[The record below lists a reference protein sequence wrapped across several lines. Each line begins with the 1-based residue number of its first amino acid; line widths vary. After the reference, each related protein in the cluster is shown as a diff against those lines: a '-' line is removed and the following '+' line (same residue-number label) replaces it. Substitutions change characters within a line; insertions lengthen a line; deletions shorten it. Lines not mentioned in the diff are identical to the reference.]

1 VIRLHSYWRSSASF
15 RVRIGLNLKGL
26 AYEYVPV
33 HLMRG
38 GGEQFGAAYRALNP
52 QARVPTLEVDGQVL
66 TQSMAILEWLDEAY
80 PQPPQLLPADAFGRA
95 RVRSLAQLIVAD
107 IQPLQNTSVVR
118 YLKEKHAFSDKDNA
132 DWLKEWIGRG
142 LTALEARLAAERQT
156 GRYCHGDAPTLA
168 DACLVPQCYAS
179 RRFGVDP
186 EIYPTIYAIERACLA
201 LPAFRDAGPDSQP
214 DRDS

>member
-1 VIRLHSYWRSSASF
+1 MLKLYSYWRSSAAY
-15 RVRIGLNLKGL
+15 RVRIGLALKGL
-26 AYEYVPV
+26 SYEYVPV
-33 HLMRG
+33 HLMRN
-38 GGEQFGAAYRALNP
+38 GGEQFSAAYRALNP
-52 QARVPTLEVDGQVL
+52 QSRVPALDVDGRLL

-80 PQPPQLLPADAFGRA
+80 PQAPRLLPADAFDRA

-118 YLKEKHAFSDKDNA
+118 YLREQHKWSEGDTAV
-132 DWLKEWIGRG
+132 WLKEWIGRG
-142 LTALEARLAAERQT
+142 MTALEARLASEPAT
-156 GRYCHGDAPTLA
+156 GTYCHGSTPTLA

-186 EIYPTIYAIERACLA
+186 EQFPRIRAIERACLA
-201 LPAFRDAGPDSQP
+201 LDAFRDASPDSQP